1 MQLRPSFARTALA
14 ALLLVGVSAL
24 AAPAHAQV
32 VNGGFEDADFTGW
45 TLSGNADYTSN
56 NPNTFVFGD
65 PHSGDDAAWLGPVG
79 SDGFLSQTLATTPG
93 TAYTVSYWLA
103 VDSADGAP
111 TPNDFSTTFGGQ
123 ALFSGIDLAATDG
136 NADPAA
142 DYTEYTFSTVAAGP
156 SSVLQFGF
164 RDDTSE
170 FRLDDVSITPAAVP
184 EASTTI
190 SFGLLLALGSS
201 AAALRTRR
209 QKA

>member
-111 TPNDFSTTFGGQ
+111 TPNDFSATFGGQ